1 MSKACSKTFY
11 RYICILLRTS
21 TVTSKRYTDFLD
33 LANKFPNDPV
43 PISGCSNGIETISRM
58 AVSFDLPHITYAGTS
73 ESLTNKKEFSRLS
86 RISYTMDN
94 FANFYMDVLSV
105 SFVLNF
111 CLLGLTSLKTLN
123 TEISIYRTKFGMI
136 TFFTRL

>member
-1 MSKACSKTFY
+1 
-11 RYICILLRTS
+11 
-21 TVTSKRYTDFLD
+21 
-33 LANKFPNDPV
+33 
-43 PISGCSNGIETISRM
+43 M

-94 FANFYMDVLSV
+94 FANFYMDVLNV

-123 TEISIYRTKFGMI
+123 TENSIYRTKFGMI
-136 TFFTRL
+136 PFLQDCKCDMKLYVL